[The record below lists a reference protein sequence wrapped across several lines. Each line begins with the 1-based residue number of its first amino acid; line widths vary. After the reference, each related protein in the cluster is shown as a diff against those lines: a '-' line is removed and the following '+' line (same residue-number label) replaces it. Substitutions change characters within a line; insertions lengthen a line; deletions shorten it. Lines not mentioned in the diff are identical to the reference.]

1 MISSSADARRENW
14 KAALAAR
21 YPLARSVGFECF
33 GGWQPILARLLERLE
48 AMVAEL
54 PADTR
59 QDFRI
64 EQIKQKFGRLLVYL
78 AKEGTVEMQA
88 AIEEAGD
95 ASVVTCEVCSAP
107 GQLADRNGWISV
119 RCPKHETW
127 SRLDG
132 GM

>member
-1 MISSSADARRENW
+1 MMSSSVNTQRENW

-33 GGWQPILARLLERLE
+33 GGWQPILASLLERLE
-48 AMVAEL
+48 ALVAEL

-64 EQIKQKFGRLLVYL
+64 EQIKQKFGRLLVSL
-78 AKEGTVEMQA
+78 AKEGTVEMQTA
-88 AIEEAGD
+88 LEEAGD
-95 ASVVTCEVCSAP
+95 TSVVTCEVCSAP

-119 RCPKHETW
+119 RCSRHENW
-127 SRLDG
+127 SRIDDFA
-132 GM
+132 

>member
-1 MISSSADARRENW
+1 MIGSSVDTRRENW

-21 YPLARSVGFECF
+21 YPLAKSVGFECF
-33 GGWQPILARLLERLE
+33 GGWQPILAGLLERLE

-54 PADTR
+54 PTDTR

-95 ASVVTCEVCSAP
+95 TSVVTCEVCSAP
-107 GQLADRNGWISV
+107 GQLAERSGWISV
-119 RCPKHETW
+119 RCSRHENW
-127 SRLDG
+127 SR
-132 GM
+132 MNA